1 MELEV
6 LRNRHLGE
14 DIYVLGSGASMDFIE
29 PAFYDGKTIVATN
42 LVGHLLGI
50 YRPHGNRIQPW
61 VYTHSHYHVN
71 ALEVATAHPEAIV
84 VAPSGDRG
92 FSGTPETLLPNVIYY
107 DHVGT
112 GAEFDVDAA
121 WHDTGLIVG
130 SSGIHGSMHLAAYMG
145 AANIILVGADCGLID
160 GRSNHGKY
168 VDEYGRTSSGD
179 LLTSD
184 ALMWLGRWDRHLRE
198 VKRKIQEVYGCG
210 VYSLN
215 PFVNFNLEGHSFTSG
230 VN

>member
-6 LRNRHLGE
+6 LKDRHKGE
-14 DIYVLGSGASMDFIE
+14 DVYVLGSGASMDYIE
-29 PAFYDGKTIVATN
+29 PAFYEGKTIVATN

-50 YRPHGNRIQPW
+50 IEPW

-71 ALEVATAHPEAIV
+71 ALEVATAHPDAIV
-84 VAPSGDRG
+84 VAPLGDRG
-92 FSGTPETLLPNVIYY
+92 FTGTPETRLDNVIYY
-107 DHVGT
+107 EHVGT
-112 GAEFDVDAA
+112 GAEFDVENA
-121 WHDTGLIVG
+121 WHDAGLIVG
-130 SSGIHGSMHLAAYMG
+130 SSGIHGSMHLAAFMG

-168 VDEYGRTSSGD
+168 IDEYGRTSSGD

-184 ALMWLGRWDRHLRE
+184 ALVWLGRWDRHLRH
-198 VKRKIQEVYGCG
+198 VKRKLQDVYGCG

-215 PFVNFNLEGHSFTSG
+215 PFVNFNLEGHSFTGG

>member
-1 MELEV
+1 MELDV
-6 LRNRHLGE
+6 LKNRHEGE

-50 YRPHGNRIQPW
+50 IQPW

-71 ALEVATAHPEAIV
+71 ALEVATAHPESIV

-112 GAEFDVDAA
+112 GAEFNVENA
-121 WHDTGLIVG
+121 WHGTGLIVG
-130 SSGIHGSMHLAAYMG
+130 STSIHGSMHLAAYMG

-168 VDEYGRTSSGD
+168 VNEYGLTSSGD

-184 ALMWLGRWDRHLRE
+184 ALTWLGRWDRHLRE

-215 PFVNFNLEGHSFTSG
+215 PFVNFNLEGHSFTGG

>member
-6 LRNRHLGE
+6 LKDRHKGE
-14 DIYVLGSGASMDFIE
+14 DIYVLGSGASMDFVE
-29 PAFYDGKTIVATN
+29 PAFYEGKTIVATN

-50 YRPHGNRIQPW
+50 IEPW

-71 ALEVATAHPEAIV
+71 ALEVATGHPEAIV
-84 VAPSGDRG
+84 VAPLGDRG
-92 FSGTPETLLPNVIYY
+92 FAGMPETRLDNVIYY
-107 DHVGT
+107 EHVPT
-112 GAEFDVDAA
+112 GAEFDVERCWNDR
-121 WHDTGLIVG
+121 GLMVG

-198 VKRKIQEVYGCG
+198 VKRKLQDVYGCG

-215 PFVNFNLEGHSFTSG
+215 PFVNFNLEGHEFTGG

>member
-1 MELEV
+1 MDLEV
-6 LRNRHLGE
+6 LKDRHLGE
-14 DIYVLGSGASMDFIE
+14 DIYVLGSGASMDFIDQK
-29 PAFYDGKTIVATN
+29 FYDHKTMVATN

-50 YRPHGNRIQPW
+50 ISPW

-71 ALEVATAHPEAIV
+71 ALEVATAHPESIV
-84 VAPSGDRG
+84 VAPLGDRG
-92 FSGTPETLLPNVIYY
+92 FSGMPETRLPNVIYY
-107 DHVGT
+107 EHVPT
-112 GAEFDVDAA
+112 VPQFDVDAA

-215 PFVNFNLEGHSFTSG
+215 PFVNFNLEGHSFTGG